1 MTARLVVLISGTGS
15 NAADLL
21 TRLTDPDNGVDGT
34 VVAMGSDLDAPGL
47 RFATERDIPTFVV
60 PLERGAQR
68 QEWGERLIAAIDAHS
83 PDLVILSGFMRLLP
97 ANVVAHYS
105 PNLWNTHPAYLPEF
119 PGAHAVADAMAAG
132 VTETGASVI
141 AVDEGV
147 DTGEILAQR
156 RVSIVP
162 GDTEESVHE
171 RIKVVE
177 RELLFQL
184 VREFCDK
191 HHAKESSH
199 A

>member
-1 MTARLVVLISGTGS
+1 VTARLVVLISGTGS

-21 TRLTDPDNGVDGT
+21 ARLTDPDNAVDAA

-68 QEWGERLIAAIDAHS
+68 EEWGERLIAAIDAHS

-97 ANVVAHYS
+97 ANVVAHYA

-132 VTETGASVI
+132 VSETGASVI

-162 GDTEESVHE
+162 GDTEASVHE

-184 VREFCDK
+184 VREFCDQ

>member
-21 TRLTDPDNGVDGT
+21 ARLTDPDNAVDAA

-68 QEWGERLIAAIDAHS
+68 EEWGERLIAAIDVHS

-97 ANVVAHYS
+97 ANVVAHYA

-162 GDTEESVHE
+162 GDTQASVHE

-184 VREFCDK
+184 VREFYDQ

>member
-1 MTARLVVLISGTGS
+1 MNARLVVLISGTGS

-21 TRLTDPDNGVDGT
+21 TRLTDPDNAVDAA

-60 PLERGAQR
+60 PLERRAQR
-68 QEWGERLIAAIDAHS
+68 EEWGERLIAAIDAHS

-156 RVSIVP
+156 RVAIVP

-184 VREFCDK
+184 VRELCDQ

>member
-21 TRLTDPDNGVDGT
+21 ARLTDPDNAVDAA

-68 QEWGERLIAAIDAHS
+68 EEWGERLIAAFDVRS

-97 ANVVAHYS
+97 ANVVAHYA

-132 VTETGASVI
+132 VSETGASVI

-162 GDTEESVHE
+162 GDTEESVHK

-184 VREFCDK
+184 VREFCDQ

>member
-1 MTARLVVLISGTGS
+1 VLISGTGS

-21 TRLTDPDNGVDGT
+21 TRLTDPDNAVDAA

-68 QEWGERLIAAIDAHS
+68 EKWGERLIAAIDAHS

-184 VREFCDK
+184 VREFCDQ

>member
-1 MTARLVVLISGTGS
+1 VLISGTGS

-21 TRLTDPDNGVDGT
+21 TRLGDPDNSVDAA

-47 RFATERDIPTFVV
+47 GFATERGIPTFVV
-60 PLERGAQR
+60 PLDRVSERE
-68 QEWGERLIAAIDAHS
+68 EWGEQLIAAIDAHS

-97 ANVVAHYS
+97 ANVVAHYA

-132 VTETGASVI
+132 VSETGASVI

-147 DTGEILAQR
+147 DTGQILAQR
-156 RVSIVP
+156 RVKIAP
-162 GDTEESVHE
+162 GDTEASVHE

-177 RELLFQL
+177 RELLFNL
-184 VREFCDK
+184 VRDFCEQRP
-191 HHAKESSH
+191 AKEPSH

>member
-21 TRLTDPDNGVDGT
+21 ARLTDPDNAVDAA

-47 RFATERDIPTFVV
+47 RLATERDIPTFVV
-60 PLERGAQR
+60 PLEQGAQR
-68 QEWGERLIAAIDAHS
+68 KEWGERLIAAIDVHS

-97 ANVVAHYS
+97 ANVVAHYA

-132 VTETGASVI
+132 VRETGASVI

-184 VREFCDK
+184 VREFCDQ

>member
-21 TRLTDPDNGVDGT
+21 TRLTDPDNAVDAA

-68 QEWGERLIAAIDAHS
+68 EEWGERLITAIDAHS

-156 RVSIVP
+156 RVAIVP

-184 VREFCDK
+184 VREFCDR

>member
-21 TRLTDPDNGVDGT
+21 TRLTDPDNAVDAA

-105 PNLWNTHPAYLPEF
+105 PICGTPTLLTFLSSPELT
-119 PGAHAVADAMAAG
+119 PWQ
-132 VTETGASVI
+132 TRW
-141 AVDEGV
+141 
-147 DTGEILAQR
+147 R
-156 RVSIVP
+156 RVSP
-162 GDTEESVHE
+162 RPAH
-171 RIKVVE
+171 R
-177 RELLFQL
+177 
-184 VREFCDK
+184 
-191 HHAKESSH
+191 
-199 A
+199 

>member
-21 TRLTDPDNGVDGT
+21 ARLTDPDNAVDAA

-184 VREFCDK
+184 VREFSDQ

>member
-21 TRLTDPDNGVDGT
+21 ARLTDPDNAVDAA

-47 RFATERDIPTFVV
+47 RLATERDIPTFVV
-60 PLERGAQR
+60 PLEQGAQR
-68 QEWGERLIAAIDAHS
+68 KEWGERLIAAIDVHS

-97 ANVVAHYS
+97 ANVVAHYA

-132 VTETGASVI
+132 VSETGASVI

-184 VREFCDK
+184 VREFCDQ

>member
-21 TRLTDPDNGVDGT
+21 TRLGDSDNTVDAA

-47 RFATERDIPTFVV
+47 SFATERGIPTFVV
-60 PLERGAQR
+60 PLDRGLER
-68 QEWGERLIAAIDAHS
+68 EVWGERLIAAIDAHS

-97 ANVVAHYS
+97 ANVVAHYA

-132 VTETGASVI
+132 VSETGASVI

-147 DTGEILAQR
+147 DTGKILAQR

-162 GDTEESVHE
+162 GDTEASVHE

-177 RELLFQL
+177 RELLFNL
-184 VREFCDK
+184 VREFCEQ
-191 HHAKESSH
+191 HPAKEPSH

>member
-1 MTARLVVLISGTGS
+1 VTARLVVLISGTGS

-21 TRLTDPDNGVDGT
+21 TRLGDPDNAVDAA

-47 RFATERDIPTFVV
+47 RFATERGIPTFVV
-60 PLERGAQR
+60 PLDRGLERE
-68 QEWGERLIAAIDAHS
+68 EWGQRLIAAIDAYS

-132 VTETGASVI
+132 VSETGASVI

-184 VREFCDK
+184 VREFCDQ

>member
-1 MTARLVVLISGTGS
+1 
-15 NAADLL
+15 
-21 TRLTDPDNGVDGT
+21 
-34 VVAMGSDLDAPGL
+34 MGSDLDAPGL

-68 QEWGERLIAAIDAHS
+68 EEWGERLITAIDAHS

-156 RVSIVP
+156 RVAIVP
-162 GDTEESVHE
+162 GDTEESVRE

-177 RELLFQL
+177 RELLFHL
-184 VREFCDK
+184 VREFCDQ